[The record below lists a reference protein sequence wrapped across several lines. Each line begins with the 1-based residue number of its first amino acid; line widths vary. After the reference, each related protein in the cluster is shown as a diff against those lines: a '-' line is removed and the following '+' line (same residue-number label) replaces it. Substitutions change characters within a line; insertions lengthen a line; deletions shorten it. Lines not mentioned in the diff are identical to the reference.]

1 MFYPDILKYRIDQFN
16 IQTKH
21 QEMTPI
27 NELSQQNY
35 CKTEWN
41 TLAFLHI
48 MTRCDSSTV
57 LSSPINS
64 LKEVAMKVEELAED
78 VSLEYAD
85 IFNHS
90 LNAQ

>member
-1 MFYPDILKYRIDQFN
+1 
-16 IQTKH
+16 
-21 QEMTPI
+21 
-27 NELSQQNY
+27 
-35 CKTEWN
+35 
-41 TLAFLHI
+41 

-57 LSSPINS
+57 LSSRINS

-78 VSLEYAD
+78 VSLEYVD

>member
-1 MFYPDILKYRIDQFN
+1 
-16 IQTKH
+16 
-21 QEMTPI
+21 
-27 NELSQQNY
+27 
-35 CKTEWN
+35 
-41 TLAFLHI
+41 

-78 VSLEYAD
+78 VSLEYVD